1 MAKIRKRKLIWNAS
15 ASAHVTGYKVYWSS
29 GRNLDYHAPCVNVGN
44 VTAVVIPDDL
54 AGFSA
59 SSPDLSFGVTAVD
72 SEGNESDMTIIDGA
86 GLFRAPAGP
95 SGIRMENEPGGLPQA
110 KRSTSNRISIDKGK
124 NTALRDRQ
132 PEKMSF
138 RSEPRSD
145 VRIEETKDA
154 LVKIETLLSRFF
166 QEE

>member
-15 ASAHVTGYKVYWSS
+15 ASARVAGYKVYWAS
-29 GRNLDYHAPCVNVGN
+29 GRNLDYQAPCVNVGN

-59 SSPDLSFGVTAVD
+59 SSPDLRFGVTAVD
-72 SEGNESDMTIIDGA
+72 SEGNESDMTVIDGA

-95 SGIRMENEPGGLPQA
+95 SGIRMENDSGGLLQA
-110 KRSTSNRISIDKGK
+110 KRSTSNRISIDTRK
-124 NTALRDRQ
+124 NAAPRDRQ
-132 PEKMSF
+132 PEISF